1 MSAVAARRARGN
13 QLRPYRAAFG
23 SRFTSML
30 QYRSAALAGFATQC
44 WWGGLKIMI
53 LAAFYAALDPSAR
66 PPISLGDAITYTWIS
81 QGLFALLP
89 WMADPEV
96 TLAVRSGGIAYDRLR
111 PVDAYALWYARAAGW
126 LAARVLPRVLLMLAF
141 AAVLLPLSGLG
152 AWSWPPPPSLAA
164 GALFTL
170 SLALALLLSAAV
182 LMLINAAVVTLRD
195 ERGIVAL
202 VGSVVIVLS
211 GNLLPLSLFP
221 DALGTALLLQPLAGV
236 LDIPMRIYLE
246 ELSGGAALGGLGLQL
261 IWLLLLIAL
270 GRGALSRALRGL
282 EVQGG

>member
-1 MSAVAARRARGN
+1 MSAVAARSARWN

-44 WWGGLKIMI
+44 WWGALKIMI
-53 LAAFYAALDPSAR
+53 LAAFYAALDPSAP
-66 PPISLGDAITYTWIS
+66 PPISLRDAIAYTWIS

-141 AAVLLPLSGLG
+141 AAVLLPLSGLR
-152 AWSWPPPPSLAA
+152 AWSWPPPPSFTA

-170 SLALALLLSAAV
+170 SLVLALLLSAAI
-182 LMLINAAVVTLRD
+182 LMLISTTIVVLRD
-195 ERGIVAL
+195 DRGIVAL

-236 LDIPMRIYLE
+236 LDIPLRIYLE
-246 ELSGGAALGGLGLQL
+246 ELSGSAALSGLGLQL
-261 IWLLLLIAL
+261 IWILLLVAL

-282 EVQGG
+282 EIQGG